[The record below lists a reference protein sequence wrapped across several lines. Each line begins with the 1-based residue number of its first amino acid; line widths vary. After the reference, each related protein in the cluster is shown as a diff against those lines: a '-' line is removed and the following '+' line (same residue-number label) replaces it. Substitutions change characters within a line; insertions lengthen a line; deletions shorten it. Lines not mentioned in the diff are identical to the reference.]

1 MQALAKMRLGA
12 RVTDS
17 TAFRYGVAVGCVA
30 VAHIAQLAIWS
41 LIPPSPHLLFYP
53 AVFIAARVGG
63 RGPGYVAT
71 ALATLAIA
79 DGFLPPEGLLAVAN
93 PSDAL
98 DLAIF
103 FGVGIG
109 ISIAL
114 GQLRSAL
121 RRERDDADRAR
132 AAKQSTD
139 ATWSMVAHDLRQPLN
154 VINLGSTE
162 LGRRGI
168 VAPDMEK
175 MLHLI
180 QRSTERARDL
190 VDHALDAM
198 RAAEGKLVV
207 VPGPCDPRELCA
219 HALDAVALLAAGQGV
234 SLESDVATR
243 RAVRCDQPRLE
254 QVLTNL
260 LGNAIKFT
268 PRGGVVSVYADET
281 PKGLCFSIKDT
292 GRGIPDEE
300 LDAIF
305 TKFWSKGATSSG
317 TGLGLW
323 IACAILEAHASRLT
337 VESHVGKGTTFAFV
351 LPFDPGPG
359 DADVKE
365 AADAKD
371 RAAPPPPASFQAS

>member
-1 MQALAKMRLGA
+1 MQALPKMRLDA
-12 RVTDS
+12 RIADS
-17 TAFRYGVAVGCVA
+17 NAFRYGIAVGCVV
-30 VAHIAQLAIWS
+30 VAHVTQLAIWS
-41 LIPPSPHLLFYP
+41 FIPPSPHLLFYP
-53 AVFIAARVGG
+53 AVFIAARFGG

-71 ALATLAIA
+71 ALSTFAIA
-79 DGFLPPEGLLAVAN
+79 YGFLPPEGLLAVAN

-114 GQLRSAL
+114 GQLRTAL
-121 RRERDDADRAR
+121 RSERHDADRAR

-168 VAPDMEK
+168 IAPDMEK
-175 MLHLI
+175 MLRLI
-180 QRSTERARDL
+180 QRSTDRARDL

-207 VPGPCDPRELCA
+207 APAPCDPGELCA
-219 HALDAVALLAAGQGV
+219 HALDAVALLAGGQGV
-234 SLESDVATR
+234 TLESDVATR
-243 RAVRCDQPRLE
+243 RAIRCDQPRLE

-281 PKGLCFSIKDT
+281 AEGLRFSIKDT
-292 GRGIPDEE
+292 GRGIPPDE

-317 TGLGLW
+317 SGLGLW
-323 IACAILEAHASRLT
+323 IACAILEAHGARLT
-337 VESHVGKGTTFAFV
+337 VESQLGKGTTFSFT
-351 LPFDPGPG
+351 LPFDGASRG
-359 DADVKE
+359 ATDAAARE
-365 AADAKD
+365 A
-371 RAAPPPPASFQAS
+371 PPPASFQAS

>member
-1 MQALAKMRLGA
+1 MQALAKTRLEP
-12 RVTDS
+12 RVADS
-17 TAFRYGVAVGCVA
+17 NVFRYGVAVGSVG
-30 VAHIAQLAIWS
+30 VAHVAQLAIWS
-41 LIPPSPHLLFYP
+41 FIPPSPHLLFYP
-53 AVFIAARVGG
+53 AVFIAARLGG

-71 ALATLAIA
+71 ALSTLAIA
-79 DGFLPPEGLLAVAN
+79 YGFLPPEGLLAVAN
-93 PSDAL
+93 PSDGL

-114 GQLRSAL
+114 GQLRTAL

-162 LGRRGI
+162 LGRRGV

-175 MLHLI
+175 MLRLI

-207 VPGPCDPRELCA
+207 VPGPCDPGELCA
-219 HALDAVALLAAGQGV
+219 HALDAVALLASGQGV
-234 SLESDVATR
+234 ILESDVATR

-254 QVLTNL
+254 QVMTNL

-268 PRGGVVSVYADET
+268 PRGGVVSVYVDEA
-281 PKGLCFSIKDT
+281 PEGLRFSVRDT

-300 LDAIF
+300 LEAIF
-305 TKFWSKGATSSG
+305 TKFWSGGDSSTG
-317 TGLGLW
+317 SGLGLW
-323 IACAILEAHASRLT
+323 IACAILEAHGSRLT
-337 VESHVGKGTTFAFV
+337 VESQVGKGTQFAFI
-351 LPFDPGPG
+351 LPC
-359 DADVKE
+359 DAVSR
-365 AADAKD
+365 DATD
-371 RAAPPPPASFQAS
+371 AGSDYGVPPPASFLAS